1 MAHWRLDRR
10 DRIAVATFSAPP
22 RNSMRFADMT
32 ELEGL
37 VEDVARD
44 DSVTVL
50 VLGSD
55 VPGWFVLHGDL
66 EDLVK
71 LGRGEPFEG
80 DALSWPRTLARF
92 GSMRQIVVAAI
103 NGQAGG
109 GGLEMTLA
117 CTLRVVGPRARLTL
131 VEVALGLIPG
141 GGGTQRLPRL
151 IGPGRAAEL
160 ILSGRAVGAE
170 EAVRL
175 GIAERFVP
183 DEPFLDGV
191 LRPPRWLP
199 PSGRSWMVSRCR
211 STKGWRWRP
220 RWSGRCSP
228 RRPRCTC
235 RSRRS
240 CATARRPPTRSSC
253 CDTAAAV
260 TTRPGSAVITA
271 RRWASGIAT
280 HQGGGSTCR

>member
-1 MAHWRLDRR
+1 MGQWHLDRHG
-10 DRIAVATFSAPP
+10 RIAVATFSAPP

-32 ELEGL
+32 DLEEL
-37 VEDVARD
+37 VEQVERD
-44 DSVTVL
+44 DGFTVL
-50 VLGSD
+50 VLASD

-92 GSMRQIVVAAI
+92 GSMPQIVVAAI
-103 NGQAGG
+103 NGHAGG

-117 CTLRVVGPRARLTL
+117 CTLRVVGPRARLTF

-175 GIAERFVP
+175 GVAERFVP
-183 DEPFLDGV
+183 DEPFLEAV
-191 LRPPRWLP
+191 LRWLEP
-199 PSGRSWMVSRCR
+199 I
-211 STKGWRWRP
+211 
-220 RWSGRCSP
+220 
-228 RRPRCTC
+228 
-235 RSRRS
+235 
-240 CATARRPPTRSSC
+240 AARPPAAL
-253 CDTAAAV
+253 TAAKRAILDGLAQPLDQGLALETALV
-260 TTRPGSAVITA
+260 GPLLASPASLQLQEQAITRYRQTPADQVVVL
-271 RRWASGIAT
+271 
-280 HQGGGSTCR
+280 